1 MKGLFVTFE
10 GIEGSGKS
18 TQMKMLAAKLE
29 ELGKPSLLTREP
41 GGPPIAEN
49 IRALLLDPEN
59 KEMLRETELLLYSAS
74 RAQHTGQW
82 ILPALRQGKIVLC
95 DRYYDST
102 IAYQGA
108 AREQNLDFIA
118 VLTRF
123 STFNTVPDITFLFDL
138 PVEEGFARIGHRQL
152 DRLEQED
159 RSFHERVRQQYL
171 LLAKEQPG
179 RFVVLDATLPPQE
192 LHKLIIN
199 QVLTHTGVSSER

>member
-82 ILPALRQGKIVLC
+82 ILPALREGKIVLC

-123 STFNTVPDITFLFDL
+123 STFNTVPDITFLLDL

-179 RFVVLDATLPPQE
+179 RFVVLDATLSPME

-199 QVLTHTGVSSER
+199 RVLTHTGVSSER

>member
-18 TQMKMLAAKLE
+18 TQMKMLAEKLE
-29 ELGKPSLLTREP
+29 ELGRPLLLTREP
-41 GGPPIAEN
+41 GGPPIAES
-49 IRALLLDPEN
+49 IRALLLDPGN

-108 AREQNLDFIA
+108 ARNQNLDFIA

-123 STFNTVPDITFLFDL
+123 STFNTVPDITFLLDL
-138 PVEEGFARIGHRQL
+138 PVEEGFARIGHRKL